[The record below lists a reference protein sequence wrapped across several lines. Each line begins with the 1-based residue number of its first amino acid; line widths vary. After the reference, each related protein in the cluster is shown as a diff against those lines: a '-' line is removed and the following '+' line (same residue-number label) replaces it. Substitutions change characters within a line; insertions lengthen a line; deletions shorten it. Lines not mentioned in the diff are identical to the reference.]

1 MNPIRCFSAILVFF
15 SFSILLAQDPPANNT
30 YQTATTLT
38 VQDGSCT
45 SQTEGDLTYASSS
58 NNPNYLS
65 QDCFYG
71 YDYVT
76 EYAAVWY
83 KVIVPSSGEFTI
95 ETSAVPDSSSVS
107 DTVMVAYT
115 LSEDV
120 LTEIDCDDDG
130 SGLGNFS
137 KIELS
142 GQTENTEIYVMVV
155 EFSDVNYGDD
165 SRLGTFNI
173 CVFDPSTLETPL
185 IKSPLLSY
193 YSNPVG
199 NRLSVESPYEIQ
211 SLSVY
216 DLAGRELLT
225 KNPQQQKLTIDT
237 YSLSPGVYM
246 LNVKTELGQQTVKL
260 VKN

>member
-45 SQTEGDLTYASSS
+45 SQTQGDLTHASSS
-58 NNPNYLS
+58 NNLNYLS

-71 YDYVT
+71 NDYVT

-95 ETSAVPDSSSVS
+95 ETSAFPDSSVS

-120 LTEIDCDDDG
+120 LTEIDCADDG
-130 SGLGNFS
+130 SDLGNFS

-142 GQTENTEIYVMVV
+142 GKRKT
-155 EFSDVNYGDD
+155 
-165 SRLGTFNI
+165 
-173 CVFDPSTLETPL
+173 
-185 IKSPLLSY
+185 
-193 YSNPVG
+193 
-199 NRLSVESPYEIQ
+199 
-211 SLSVY
+211 
-216 DLAGRELLT
+216 
-225 KNPQQQKLTIDT
+225 QK
-237 YSLSPGVYM
+237 YM
-246 LNVKTELGQQTVKL
+246 SW
-260 VKN
+260 